1 MYKAKLCPKCKD
13 KMRRLVIDDN
23 DNRGGK
29 RYAVQCHGCGISGP
43 VAHNE
48 AEAVSLWNEFVGVE
62 VSDNGR

>member
-43 VAHNE
+43 LAYSEYE
-48 AEAVSLWNEFVGVE
+48 AIFLWDAFVGVGATGN
-62 VSDNGR
+62 VR